1 MKLIDFINMVIKEN
15 FRPRKIKVY
24 GFIYNLINKKDN
36 YCEFDYY
43 SNSCKSYLLDDYD
56 LDMLIDDA
64 NVIVEI
70 VEE

>member
-1 MKLIDFINMVIKEN
+1 MIIKES

-24 GFIYNLINKKDN
+24 GFKYNLINKKDN

-43 SNSCKSYLLDDYD
+43 SDSCKSYLLDDYD

>member
-15 FRPRKIKVY
+15 FRPRKIKVN
-24 GFIYNLINKKDN
+24 GFKYNLINKKDN

-43 SNSCKSYLLDDYD
+43 SDSCKSYLLDDYD